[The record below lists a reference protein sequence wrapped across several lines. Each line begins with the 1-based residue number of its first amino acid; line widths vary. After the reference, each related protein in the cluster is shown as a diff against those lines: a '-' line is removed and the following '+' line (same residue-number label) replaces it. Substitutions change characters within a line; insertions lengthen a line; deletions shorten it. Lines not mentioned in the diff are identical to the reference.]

1 MNHPAALLLGAGI
14 GATLMYF
21 FDPDRGR
28 RRRALVR
35 DQAAHAGHRMQGAVE
50 AGARD
55 LRNRAQGY
63 GASMRSLSEPPS
75 DQVLEERVRARIGRV
90 VSHPSSV
97 EVKATQGRIT
107 LSGPVLA
114 HEVGLLIDH
123 VLDVPGVQDVENRLE
138 VHREPGNVPGLQG
151 EPRRRVTLAEGNW
164 PPSARLVGAIGG
176 GATALY
182 GFARGG
188 LVGAALGIGG
198 SLLLA
203 RAATNLELR
212 RLTGIGAARRAVD
225 VQKTIHI
232 NAPVEKVFQTW
243 ANCENY
249 PEFMTHV
256 RRVARLEDQREGRRW
271 RWTVR
276 GPAGMKFDFDT
287 ATTAYEENRFIAWR
301 TEPGSL
307 VQHAGRVRFREN
319 PDGTTTADVRMT
331 YNPVAGAVGHVVARL
346 FGADARTQ
354 MNDDLMRMKTFVET
368 GVRPHD
374 AAARAATTVT
384 PTPAAATPPPT
395 TH

>member
-1 MNHPAALLLGAGI
+1 MNRPAAVLLGAGV

-28 RRRALVR
+28 RRRALMR
-35 DQAAHAGHRMQGAVE
+35 DQAAHAGHRMQDAME

-63 GASMRSLSEPPS
+63 GASLRAYDEPVS
-75 DQVLEERVRARIGRV
+75 DHVLEERVRACIGRV
-90 VSHPSSV
+90 VSHPSSI
-97 EVKATQGRIT
+97 EVKATQGSIV

-114 HEVGLLIDH
+114 HEVGLLIDR
-123 VLDVPGVQDVENRLE
+123 VLDVAGVQEVENRLE
-138 VHREPGNVPGLQG
+138 VHPEPGNVPGLQG
-151 EPRRRVTLAEGNW
+151 ERRRRTGFAQAHW
-164 PPSARLVGAIGG
+164 PPSARLVGGLG
-176 GATALY
+176 GATAALY

-188 LVGAALGIGG
+188 LVGAGLGIAG

-232 NAPVEKVFQTW
+232 NAPVAKVFETW
-243 ANCENY
+243 ANCETY
-249 PEFMTHV
+249 PDFMTHV
-256 RRVARLEDQREGRRW
+256 RSVRRLDGQQEGRRW
-271 RWTVR
+271 RWTVH
-276 GPAGMKFDFDT
+276 GPAGMEFDFDT
-287 ATTAYEENRFIAWR
+287 VTTAYEQDRFIAWR

-307 VQHAGRVRFREN
+307 VQHAGRVRFHEN

-331 YNPVAGAVGHVVARL
+331 YNPVAGAVGHVIARL
-346 FGADARTQ
+346 FGADAKTQ
-354 MNDDLMRMKTFVET
+354 LNDDLMRMKTFVET

-374 AAARAATTVT
+374 AAAKTAATPPPQRAT
-384 PTPAAATPPPT
+384 TPPPT

>member
-1 MNHPAALLLGAGI
+1 MNQPAAVLLGAGV
-14 GATLMYF
+14 GAALMYF

-35 DQAAHAGHRMQGAVE
+35 DQAAHAGHRMQGALE

-63 GASMRSLSEPPS
+63 GAALRSGAEPPS

-90 VSHPSSV
+90 VSHPSSI
-97 EVKATQGRIT
+97 EVKATQGRVT

-114 HEVGLLIDH
+114 HEVGLLIDR
-123 VLDVPGVQDVENRLE
+123 VLDVPGVQDVENRLA

-151 EPRRRVTLAEGNW
+151 EPRRRGTAAQGSW
-164 PPSARLVGAIGG
+164 PPSARLAGGLG
-176 GATALY
+176 GATAALY

-188 LVGAALGIGG
+188 LAGAALGLAG

-225 VQKTIHI
+225 LQKTLHI
-232 NAPVEKVFQTW
+232 DAPVEKVFQTW

-256 RRVARLEDQREGRRW
+256 RSVKRLEDQREGRRW

-276 GPAGMKFDFDT
+276 GPAGMEFDFDT
-287 ATTAYEENRFIAWR
+287 VTTAYEDNRFLAWR

-307 VQHAGRVRFREN
+307 VQHAGRVRFQEN
-319 PDGTTTADVRMT
+319 ADGTTTVDVRLT
-331 YNPVAGAVGHVVARL
+331 YNPVAGAVGHLIARL
-346 FGADARTQ
+346 FGTDAKSR
-354 MNDDLMRMKTFVET
+354 MDDDLMRMKTFVET

-374 AAARAATTVT
+374 AAAK
-384 PTPAAATPPPT
+384 AAAAPQPTAPASPPT

>member
-1 MNHPAALLLGAGI
+1 MNHPAALLMGAGV

-21 FDPDRGR
+21 LDPDRGR

-35 DQAAHAGHRMQGAVE
+35 DQAVHAGHRMQSVFE
-50 AGARD
+50 AGAHD

-63 GASMRSLSEPPS
+63 GAALRASEEPPG
-75 DQVLEERVRARIGRV
+75 DHVLEERVRARIGRV
-90 VSHPSSV
+90 VSHPSSI
-97 EVKATQGRIT
+97 EAKAAQGRVT

-114 HEVGLLIDH
+114 HEVPLLIDR

-138 VHREPGNVPGLQG
+138 AHSEAGNVPGLQG
-151 EPRRRVTLAEGNW
+151 RPVRRAFAQGNW
-164 PPSARLVGAIGG
+164 SPGARAIGG
-176 GATALY
+176 MGGGAAALY
-182 GFARGG
+182 GFGRGG
-188 LVGAALGIGG
+188 LLGTALGIAG

-203 RAATNLELR
+203 RAVTNLELR

-225 VQKTIHI
+225 IQKTIRI
-232 NAPVEKVFQTW
+232 NAPVGKTFKVW
-243 ANCENY
+243 ADCDNY
-249 PEFMTHV
+249 PQFMTHV
-256 RRVARLEDQREGRRW
+256 RHVRRIDDSRAGRRW

-276 GPAGMKFDFDT
+276 GPAGMEFDFDT
-287 ATTAYEENRFIAWR
+287 TTTAYEENRFIAWR

-307 VQHAGRVRFREN
+307 VQHAGRVRFQEN

-346 FGADARTQ
+346 FGADARSQ

-368 GVRPHD
+368 GVRAHD
-374 AAARAATTVT
+374 AAAKAASAA
-384 PTPAAATPPPT
+384 PPKPAAGTPPPT